1 MASKPTFQ
9 VTLPTTG
16 FKHLMFFNRFA
27 VDHDEE
33 FVFIHFGHVNKLNA
47 QADAYSVAIAKIEVS
62 NLRKSSM
69 EFLGKQGSL
78 GLEPPLWQPIS
89 EKRVELVN
97 HINFARHGGIA
108 ETVLSSFSFWGVMAE
123 QKKSKPSSSFLAE
136 AVALLRSP
144 LSVQQHLIRSL
155 FETEPDDKLLTK
167 T

>member
-1 MASKPTFQ
+1 MASKPIFQ

-27 VDHDEE
+27 VDREDE
-33 FVFIHFGHVNKLNA
+33 FVFIHFGHINRLNA
-47 QADAYSVAIAKIEVS
+47 QADAYSIAIAKIEVL
-62 NLRKSSM
+62 NLKKSSM
-69 EFLGKQGSL
+69 DFLGKQGSL
-78 GLEPPLWQPIS
+78 GVEPPLWQPIS

-123 QKKSKPSSSFLAE
+123 QKKSKLNNNFLAE
-136 AVALLRSP
+136 GVALLRSP

-155 FETEPDDKLLTK
+155 FETDDKLLAK
-167 T
+167 I